1 MRLLHP
7 DFFVGAR
14 NNLAQPRKGREFKS
28 GATRHRLFTLSFE
41 GRCLT
46 SGTFSSRLRRAPIPQ
61 THNQS
66 PQFKLA
72 VRVTQVYK
80 ELSSYLYVLSGT
92 EIPYDVGNPCVRYLQ
107 RPLW

>member
-1 MRLLHP
+1 MRP

-14 NNLAQPRKGREFKS
+14 YNLAQPEGLGKQRRPK
-28 GATRHRLFTLSFE
+28 RHRLFTLSFE

>member
-46 SGTFSSRLRRAPIPQ
+46 SATSRLDSAAHQSRKPTHPI
-61 THNQS
+61 

-107 RPLW
+107 RSLW